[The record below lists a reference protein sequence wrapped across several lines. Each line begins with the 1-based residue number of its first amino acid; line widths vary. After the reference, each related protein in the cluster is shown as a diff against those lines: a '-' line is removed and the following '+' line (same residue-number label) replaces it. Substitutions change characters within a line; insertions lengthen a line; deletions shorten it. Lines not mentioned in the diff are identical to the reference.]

1 MGKHRKKDGM
11 ASRGGCA
18 VIIMFT
24 MPLLVLLA
32 TLADQACSLIG

>member
-1 MGKHRKKDGM
+1 VGKHRKKQGL

-24 MPLLVLLA
+24 VPLLVLLA
-32 TLADQACSLIG
+32 TLADQARSLIG